1 MKHRVK
7 TSRFGRNTNQ
17 AKWLYRSLA
26 SEVLE
31 HGRIQ
36 TSKAKAK
43 AIRGL
48 VDKLINLGKDGSVS
62 ARRIIVKELGS
73 NRQVELI
80 CNEIAPK
87 FKDHNNSG
95 YTRIIKMGPR
105 HSDTSEM
112 VLMELINFSEI
123 KPVATTDAEVV
134 KETVEPVAVEN
145 IQEAEVAEKPAKK
158 AVKAKSVAPK
168 KTPVKKTK

>member
-43 AIRGL
+43 AVRGL
-48 VDKLINLGKDGSVS
+48 IDKLINLGKDGSVS
-62 ARRIIVKELGS
+62 ARRMMIKELGS
-73 NRQVELI
+73 NRQVDMI
-80 CNEIAPK
+80 CKEVAPK
-87 FKDHNNSG
+87 LTGNSG
-95 YTRIIKMGPR
+95 FTRIIKIGPR
-105 HSDTSEM
+105 LSDTSEM
-112 VLMELINFSEI
+112 VLMELVNFSEV
-123 KPVATTDAEVV
+123 KPVATEIIEAKEDAP
-134 KETVEPVAVEN
+134 VEKV
-145 IQEAEVAEKPAKK
+145 QEAVVVEKTAKK
-158 AVKAKSVAPK
+158 TVKPK
-168 KTPVKKTK
+168 ATEKKKATVKKTSAK

>member
-26 SEVLE
+26 AEILE

-48 VDKLINLGKDGSVS
+48 IDKLINLGKDGSVS

-73 NRQVELI
+73 NRQVEWI
-80 CNEIAPK
+80 CNEVAPK

-95 YTRIIKMGPR
+95 YTRIIKIGPR
-105 HSDTSEM
+105 SSDTSEM

-123 KPVATTDAEVV
+123 KPVVTAEPEVV
-134 KETVEPVAVEN
+134 KETLEPVAEVD
-145 IQEAEVAEKPAKK
+145 IQDAEVAEKPAKK
-158 AVKAKSVAPK
+158 AAKTKSATAKKAV
-168 KTPVKKTK
+168 VKKVK

>member
-17 AKWLYRSLA
+17 AKWLYRSLV

-62 ARRIIVKELGS
+62 ARRIIIKELGS

-112 VLMELINFSEI
+112 VLMELINFSEV
-123 KPVATTDAEVV
+123 KPALVTEAEVV
-134 KETVEPVAVEN
+134 KETVEPTVADN
-145 IQEAEVAEKPAKK
+145 IKEAEVAEKPAKK
-158 AVKAKSVAPK
+158 TTKTKSATTK

>member
-36 TSKAKAK
+36 TTKAKAK

-48 VDKLINLGKDGSVS
+48 VDKLINLGKVGSVA
-62 ARRIIVKELGS
+62 ARRTIIKELGS
-73 NRQVELI
+73 DRQIDLI
-80 CNEIAPK
+80 CNEVAPK
-87 FKDHNNSG
+87 LSGQTSG
-95 YTRIIKMGPR
+95 YTRIIKLGPR
-105 HSDTSEM
+105 LSDTSEM
-112 VLMELINFSEI
+112 VLMELVNFTGV
-123 KPVATTDAEVV
+123 KPAADKVV
-134 KETVEPVAVEN
+134 IAETVTPTNEEAKSETIQDAVIE
-145 IQEAEVAEKPAKK
+145 EKPAKK
-158 AVKAKSVAPK
+158 AIKPKAATK
-168 KTPVKKTK
+168 KVVKKTSK

>member
-26 SEVLE
+26 MEVLE

-36 TSKAKAK
+36 TTLAKAK

-48 VDKLINLGKDGSVS
+48 VDKLINLGKNGSVS
-62 ARRIIVKELGS
+62 ARRAIVKELGS
-73 NRQVELI
+73 NRQIELI
-80 CNEIAPK
+80 CKEVAPK
-87 FKDHNNSG
+87 LTGTSG

-105 HSDTSEM
+105 LSDTSEM
-112 VLMELINFSEI
+112 VLMELVNFTGV
-123 KPVATTDAEVV
+123 KPVIV
-134 KETVEPVAVEN
+134 ETVKMKKEVKPET
-145 IQEAEVAEKPAKK
+145 IQEAVVEEKPVKK
-158 AVKAKSVAPK
+158 IAKAKVVVK
-168 KTPVKKTK
+168 KPSVKKTK

>member
-31 HGRIQ
+31 HGLIQ

-43 AIRGL
+43 AVRGL
-48 VDKLINLGKDGSVS
+48 IDKLINLGKDGSVS
-62 ARRIIVKELGS
+62 ARRIMIKELGS
-73 NRQVELI
+73 SRQVEMI
-80 CNEIAPK
+80 CKDVAPK
-87 FKDHNNSG
+87 LTGQTSG

-105 HSDTSEM
+105 LSDTSEM
-112 VLMELINFSEI
+112 VLMELVNFSEV
-123 KPVATTDAEVV
+123 KPVATEVV
-134 KETVEPVAVEN
+134 ETKGDASVEK
-145 IQEAEVAEKPAKK
+145 IQEAVVVEK
-158 AVKAKSVAPK
+158 
-168 KTPVKKTK
+168 PVKKISKPKTTTAKKTSVKKTSAK

>member
-43 AIRGL
+43 AVRGL
-48 VDKLINLGKDGSVS
+48 IDKLINLGKDGSVS
-62 ARRIIVKELGS
+62 ARRTMIKELGS
-73 NRQVELI
+73 NRQVEMI
-80 CNEIAPK
+80 CRDVAPK
-87 FKDHNNSG
+87 LTGQTSG

-105 HSDTSEM
+105 LSDTSEM
-112 VLMELINFSEI
+112 VLMELVNFSEV
-123 KPVATTDAEVV
+123 KPVATEVV
-134 KETVEPVAVEN
+134 
-145 IQEAEVAEKPAKK
+145 EAKSAPEVAEVKEAVVAKTVAKK
-158 AVKAKSVAPK
+158 TTKAKTLTTKKAPIKKVAAK
-168 KTPVKKTK
+168 